1 VRGHFKQSISA
12 FRLAG
17 VTSLLAALVQWPAIV
32 GNLETF
38 NYNDLWWWS
47 DYEKCVDFHT
57 GLPFL
62 TPDHYQSTQYCNDSR
77 WGTAGALMTFLAMH
91 CNILACAAVYVN
103 NQVCVCI
110 KLLFLF
116 FFFFSL
122 FLETN
127 KREETICGCLNI
139 IYICVSYLSNYP
151 TYNLCFFASL
161 HQDS

>member
-1 VRGHFKQSISA
+1 MLVVDHLLFQNTMSSFYEFFFFFHSFFFFATLQRSCVRGHFKQSISA

-103 NQVCVCI
+103 NQVCKKKKKKQCKKK
-110 KLLFLF
+110 KL
-116 FFFFSL
+116 
-122 FLETN
+122 
-127 KREETICGCLNI
+127 KLN
-139 IYICVSYLSNYP
+139 
-151 TYNLCFFASL
+151 
-161 HQDS
+161 